1 MIIKNVT
8 TLSPKI
14 IIIIIIIIIF
24 PNFGDFFFL
33 KNQRNLQQQII
44 YSCYN
49 SRFLFWL

>member
-14 IIIIIIIIIF
+14 IIIIIIIIF
-24 PNFGDFFFL
+24 PIFGDFFFL